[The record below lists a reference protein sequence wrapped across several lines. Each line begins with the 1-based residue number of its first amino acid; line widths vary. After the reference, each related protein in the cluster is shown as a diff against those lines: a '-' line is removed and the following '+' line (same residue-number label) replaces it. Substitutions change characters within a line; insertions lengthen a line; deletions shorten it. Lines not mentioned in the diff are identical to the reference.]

1 MNTRQMT
8 PLQDLTLLHRFLFS
22 EAVEDPQFLEDV
34 LSIIIGEDIVLKEL
48 PQTEKEI
55 RNTNLRK
62 YVRLDVWAKDEH
74 ENIYDAEVQR
84 EDTKNLPKRSRFYQA
99 LMDSRLLEAG
109 DTEYEKLN
117 RVHMIM
123 IAPFDLFGK
132 KRYKYTFQMACSE
145 EPDVFLND
153 GAYRIFLNTHGTD
166 DKNISPELKA
176 LLEFFENPS
185 EEVANRSGNERIK
198 RMQKRVKSLKESEE
212 VGVKYMREW
221 EEKIFAKREAREE
234 GLAEGR
240 AEGRAEGL
248 AEGRA
253 EGRTE
258 GLAEGRDRINKLNE
272 LLLEAGRI
280 DDLKESIRDGEFQK
294 KLLEEFGL

>member
-1 MNTRQMT
+1 MKTKQMT

-34 LSIIIGEDIVLKEL
+34 LSIIIGEDIILKEL
-48 PQTEKEI
+48 PQTEKEV
-55 RNTNLRK
+55 RNAQLRK

-74 ENIYDAEVQR
+74 EHIYDAEVQR

-99 LMDSRLLEAG
+99 LMDSRLLEVG
-109 DTEYEKLN
+109 DTGYENLN

-123 IAPFDLFGK
+123 ITPFDLFGRE
-132 KRYKYTFQMACSE
+132 RYMYTFQMTCTE
-145 EPDVFLND
+145 EPDVLLHD
-153 GAYRIFLNTHGTD
+153 GSFRIFLNTRGTD
-166 DKNISPELKA
+166 HENITPELRA

-185 EEVANRSGNERIK
+185 EEVALRSGNERIK

-221 EEKIFAKREAREE
+221 EEKIFAKREGREE
-234 GLAEGR
+234 GL

-253 EGRTE
+253 EERE
-258 GLAEGRDRINKLNE
+258 RINKLNDM
-272 LLLEAGRI
+272 LLEAGRI
-280 DDLKESIRDGEFQK
+280 DDLKASIRDVEFQK
-294 KLLEEFGL
+294 RLFEEFGL